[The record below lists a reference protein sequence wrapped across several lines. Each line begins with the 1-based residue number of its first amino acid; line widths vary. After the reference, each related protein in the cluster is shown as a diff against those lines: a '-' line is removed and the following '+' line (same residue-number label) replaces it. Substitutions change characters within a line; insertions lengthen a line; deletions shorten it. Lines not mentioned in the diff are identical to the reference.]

1 MPDEQNTPTPEI
13 SVDPL
18 DSFKPVTTEDSVWLS
33 DEQKYAAA
41 QNEIAALKEQLKDQQ
56 LRSLAEQE
64 NLRKRNVQ
72 EMQSAREFAAKDF
85 AFSLLSVKDTLEM
98 VLKDE
103 QSTTEQIK
111 MGVDMTLKNLA
122 NAFERAKVKEDK
134 ADKAKFD
141 PNLHQAISQI
151 ESSEAPGTVLQVFQ
165 KGYTMA
171 DRVLRPAMVAV
182 AKLPETSA
190 KAPEA
195 AVADAAQNSSTPPV
209 EPQA

>member
-1 MPDEQNTPTPEI
+1 MATPDEQNTPTPEI

-18 DSFKPVTTEDSVWLS
+18 DSFKPVTSDDSVWLS
-33 DEQKYAAA
+33 DEQKFAAA

-64 NLRKRNVQ
+64 NLRKRNAQ

-103 QSTTEQIK
+103 QSTTQQIK

-122 NAFERAKVKEDK
+122 NAFERAKVKEVK
-134 ADKAKFD
+134 AEKAKFD

-151 ESSEAPGTVLQVFQ
+151 ESTEPAGTVLQVFQ
-165 KGYTMA
+165 KGYTIA
-171 DRVLRPAMVAV
+171 ERVLRPAMVAV
-182 AKLPETSA
+182 AK
-190 KAPEA
+190 APESA
-195 AVADAAQNSSTPPV
+195 TADAAQNSSTPPV

>member
-1 MPDEQNTPTPEI
+1 MAMPDEQNTPTPEI

-18 DSFKPVTTEDSVWLS
+18 DSFKPVTTDDSVWLS

-122 NAFERAKVKEDK
+122 NAFERAKVKEVK

-151 ESSEAPGTVLQVFQ
+151 ESTEAPGTVLQVFQ

-182 AKLPETSA
+182 AK
-190 KAPEA
+190 APEA
-195 AVADAAQNSSTPPV
+195 TPADAAQNSSTPPV

>member
-1 MPDEQNTPTPEI
+1 MATPDEQNNSSYEKPEI

-18 DSFKPVTTEDSVWLS
+18 DSFKAVPPEADPWLN

-41 QNEIAALKEQLKDQQ
+41 QNEIAALKEQLKDQH

-64 NLRKRNVQ
+64 NLRKRNSQ

-103 QSTTEQIK
+103 QSTTQQIK
-111 MGVDMTLKNLA
+111 MGVEMTLKNLA
-122 NAFERAKVKEDK
+122 NAFERAKVKEVK

-151 ESSEAPGTVLQVFQ
+151 ESTETPGTVLQVFQ
-165 KGYTMA
+165 TGYTMA

-182 AKLPETSA
+182 AKPPETSA
-190 KAPEA
+190 KAPDSEI
-195 AVADAAQNSSTPPV
+195 TPPV
-209 EPQA
+209 EPQV

>member
-1 MPDEQNTPTPEI
+1 MATPDDQTTPSPETPEI
-13 SVDPL
+13 PVDTG
-18 DSFKPVTTEDSVWLS
+18 DMWLS
-33 DEQKYAAA
+33 DDEKLAAA

-56 LRSLAEQE
+56 LRALAEQE
-64 NLRKRNVQ
+64 NLRKRNSQ

-85 AFSLLSVKDTLEM
+85 AFSLLAVKDTLEM

-103 QSTTEQIK
+103 QSTTQQIK

-122 NAFERAKVKEDK
+122 NAFERAKVKEVK
-134 ADKAKFD
+134 ADNAKFD

-151 ESSEAPGTVLQVFQ
+151 ESTETPGTVLQVFQ

-171 DRVLRPAMVAV
+171 ERVLRPAMVAV
-182 AKLPETSA
+182 AK
-190 KAPEA
+190 APD
-195 AVADAAQNSSTPPV
+195 ADAAQNSSTPPV